1 MEPFQFPFDSKT
13 SLLRTWYGAL
23 IAVWWKGGVGKTTTS
38 TATAVHLADCGFK
51 VLLVSSDPAHSTSDS
66 LDCEIGTEPTPIEG
80 VNGLYGLE
88 MDPES
93 KLSSILPKLGN
104 MVDGMNSGGGLQGLG
119 GLGMM
124 FDSGA
129 KEEMEEIKSEVKT
142 SEMILPGLDEALAFD
157 ELLKHVEDPNWD
169 VIVFD
174 TAPTGHTLRFLS
186 LPEIIEAWSG
196 RLIRL
201 MRISGGIR
209 SMLFGRK
216 ESQEMK
222 EELERFRK
230 RVLHVRRIL
239 SDPNIT
245 SFTLVTIPEKMGVN
259 ETLRAH
265 QSLLEYKLPVSSC
278 LVNRVTPEFDHEFLQ
293 KRRNAELL
301 RISELSESLDGVEV
315 SMMELLDE
323 EVVGVANLRK
333 VAADLYGNVDS
344 LPETLGPHIVGKKI
358 IHEVHRGMYRELDDE
373 NETIYLHLPG
383 IKRDELSLRSNEGIL
398 YVGLNGRE
406 REIPT
411 EMPTKASKVEAKLE
425 EDVLRLI
432 IPLNQ

>member
-1 MEPFQFPFDSKT
+1 MAR
-13 SLLRTWYGAL
+13 LLLFGG
-23 IAVWWKGGVGKTTTS
+23 KGGVGKTTTS

-66 LDCEIGTEPTPIEG
+66 LDCEIGTEPTPIDG

-301 RISELSESLDGVEV
+301 RISELSKSLDGVEV

-333 VAADLYGNVDS
+333 VAADLYGDVES
-344 LPETLGPHIVGKKI
+344 LPETLGPHIVGEKI

-411 EMPTKASKVEAKLE
+411 EVPTKASKVEAKLE
-425 EDVLRLI
+425 EDVLSLI

>member
-1 MEPFQFPFDSKT
+1 MAR
-13 SLLRTWYGAL
+13 LLLFGG
-23 IAVWWKGGVGKTTTS
+23 KGGVGKTTTS

-301 RISELSESLDGVEV
+301 RISELSKSLDGVEV

-333 VAADLYGNVDS
+333 VAADLYGDIEP
-344 LPETLGPHIVGKKI
+344 LPETLGPHIVGEKI
-358 IHEVHRGMYRELDDE
+358 IHEVHRGMYRELDEE

-411 EMPTKASKVEAKLE
+411 EVPTKASKVEAKLE